1 MKSSNFIIQFFEK
14 DYVPPV
20 YSTVQFQGDKHILFY
35 ENSQNI
41 PAHSLY
47 STRLIPEYLTLFQ
60 NEKFVCKKIKQT
72 NKGYALFLSD
82 FEDAEAYMLQKSK
95 NNAKSVLKRFKRLCL
110 CFDISFKTY
119 DESITK
125 VEYDFLMEH
134 FLTLLVR
141 RFEQRKD
148 QNKKIENWDYLH
160 KTAYPL
166 IQQKRASLSVI
177 YNKDI
182 PIQIQL
188 RYHYGKVLFSAV
200 PAYDIDYHKFG
211 LGNIA
216 VYKEIEWCIKNGYKV
231 LDTGYGDLDYKIRWS
246 NKIYTFERHV
256 VYKKTLPSLCIGL
269 VYYYIFGLKETLKK
283 TKEQVVKQKW
293 YAKEK
298 PPKSTDEDS
307 FVGLEMMELTEHGIP
322 DSKAL
327 IDINQEPYHF
337 LKRPVYDF
345 QYLNAEPAE
354 NIKVYKLKDNP
365 VHYLIVGSKKK
376 QVLQKKI

>member
-41 PAHSLY
+41 PTHTLY

-60 NEKFVCKKIKQT
+60 NEKFGCKKIKQT

-95 NNAKSVLKRFKRLCL
+95 SNAKSVLKRFKRLCL

-160 KTAYPL
+160 KIAYPL

-327 IDINQEPYHF
+327 IDINQEPYRF

-354 NIKVYKLKDNP
+354 NIKVYKLMDNP

-376 QVLQKKI
+376 QVLQKKL